1 MPQRTT
7 PTEPPIGGT
16 RAQALLGVNPAQLNR
31 LREAGLLGEQEVL
44 RTMQTTGGH
53 WRYDETQVRELAT
66 RAWVDLP
73 SPSPDLAVH
82 LAPLAPDPLRR
93 GGRRYQGWHAAAR
106 TSGLSPAEREDA
118 WAGWWIC
125 RPEQYLGAALVGDVC
140 GFVVEV
146 AAIRGFRLAENGRV
160 RFELGRA
167 TKQVLARY
175 AGRRFRAAQ
184 GAAVQPLGPT
194 ATAASVGIRTR
205 TTSSSLPRATS
216 AASTAA
222 QTAARTVTPS
232 TPRPAGDLR

>member
-1 MPQRTT
+1 MPQYVTI
-7 PTEPPIGGT
+7 TEPPIGGT

-31 LREAGLLGEQEVL
+31 LREAGLLGEQETL
-44 RTMQTTGGH
+44 RAMQTEGGH
-53 WRYDETQVRELAT
+53 WRYDEAHVRKLAT
-66 RAWVDLP
+66 RSWVDLP

-93 GGRRYQGWHAAAR
+93 GGRSHQGWHVSAH
-106 TSGLSPAEREDA
+106 TSGLSPADREDA

-146 AAIRGFRLAENGRV
+146 ATIRGFRLADDGRV

-167 TKQVLARY
+167 TKQMLARY

-194 ATAASVGIRTR
+194 T
-205 TTSSSLPRATS
+205 
-216 AASTAA
+216 AST
-222 QTAARTVTPS
+222 TARTVTPLM
-232 TPRPAGDLR
+232 PRPAGDPR